1 MRRLRGLQSPP
12 SRVRILADTN
22 IVAPAV
28 RSLRD
33 AGHDV
38 VYAAEFAV
46 DPGDESLLAQA
57 VRENRVFLTKDHDIG
72 ALVYRDSRTH
82 CGVLLVDDLGAAAA
96 ETQWRTWKAGKFGAQ
111 RPRGGPHGAGEIF
124 SPHRL
129 ERVDVGS
136 TP

>member
-1 MRRLRGLQSPP
+1 M
-12 SRVRILADTN
+12 RILADTN

-96 ETQWRTWKAGKFGAQ
+96 ETALLLAALSAHDAALIAGAFLRAGQGGIREAQ
-111 RPRGGPHGAGEIF
+111 
-124 SPHRL
+124 S
-129 ERVDVGS
+129 
-136 TP
+136 